1 MSSDPL
7 QQVCDL
13 IKGDLS
19 LERVRDIKE
28 QLLKEKSV
36 VEYQLNKESDKYYGE
51 VEESLKLLN
60 LSKNS
65 VTSIKQQINEVNKLG
80 NDNRFAINRYDILFR
95 ATKLYETVNTTSSIY
110 DRIYNFVALM
120 EHIERLLVAELAE
133 DALETGCPHLLEI
146 HFLLTSARDFQEQV
160 VVMAKEATEDA
171 QRTVMKLFSRLSGI
185 ISKFD
190 KLLDGLT
197 YDIVEMARAEQ
208 ISLAIRLFKIY
219 DLEEREDLRIEAIRN
234 IIKKK
239 EIEIEKSSIKKLPNS
254 KNTARLQDE
263 TPKVI
268 EYPTNKGLYQEIMS
282 GTISTRTA
290 PRGYKHFL
298 INGINNSISE
308 MFGEMREKYVG
319 DQKFD
324 VLDNMDWIFNELIIV
339 KEHIANCCPPHWNIF
354 EVYFDQ
360 YYKELHSLITDLVES
375 EPETIIILDILA
387 FDKTFQDTLKQDFGF
402 TKSEVKSVIGD
413 KEKETLF
420 KDYLNLIVIKMTEW
434 IGNLEKAEFD
444 VFLERSTPPHS
455 DSDGLLFLDGTKT
468 CFQMFTQQV
477 EVAAG
482 TNQAK
487 ILVGVVERF
496 SDLLTKRQ
504 KNWISKI
511 SEEIKKQINY
521 NHKYDIDPESITPE
535 DECPGGLVEY
545 LIAVSND
552 QMKAADYAVAISS
565 KYGKLVSKVYE
576 KQITNHLEGT
586 LDGFAEVAQCS
597 SLGLITLMFDD
608 LRKPYQEI
616 FSKTWYMGSQAQQI
630 ADTLDEYLLDIKPQ
644 MNSVLFV
651 NFIDNV
657 IGETIIKFL
666 TALSFEHSFKN
677 KNNKFLEAMK
687 RDFEIFYQL
696 FVKVLDGNE
705 SKDTLITQNF
715 TVMEFFMDLSC
726 EPIDSIL
733 DIWQKYLE
741 VYWDSRIDLLVGILK
756 CRKDVSSSERK
767 KIVQQAT
774 EMLHEYRRNM
784 EANGVDREP
793 TLMRRFVLEF
803 EKQ

>member
-268 EYPTNKGLYQEIMS
+268 EYPTNKGLYQ
-282 GTISTRTA
+282 
-290 PRGYKHFL
+290 
-298 INGINNSISE
+298 
-308 MFGEMREKYVG
+308 
-319 DQKFD
+319 
-324 VLDNMDWIFNELIIV
+324 
-339 KEHIANCCPPHWNIF
+339 
-354 EVYFDQ
+354 
-360 YYKELHSLITDLVES
+360 
-375 EPETIIILDILA
+375 
-387 FDKTFQDTLKQDFGF
+387 
-402 TKSEVKSVIGD
+402 
-413 KEKETLF
+413 
-420 KDYLNLIVIKMTEW
+420 
-434 IGNLEKAEFD
+434 
-444 VFLERSTPPHS
+444 
-455 DSDGLLFLDGTKT
+455 
-468 CFQMFTQQV
+468 
-477 EVAAG
+477 
-482 TNQAK
+482 
-487 ILVGVVERF
+487 
-496 SDLLTKRQ
+496 
-504 KNWISKI
+504 
-511 SEEIKKQINY
+511 
-521 NHKYDIDPESITPE
+521 
-535 DECPGGLVEY
+535 
-545 LIAVSND
+545 
-552 QMKAADYAVAISS
+552 
-565 KYGKLVSKVYE
+565 
-576 KQITNHLEGT
+576 
-586 LDGFAEVAQCS
+586 
-597 SLGLITLMFDD
+597 
-608 LRKPYQEI
+608 
-616 FSKTWYMGSQAQQI
+616 
-630 ADTLDEYLLDIKPQ
+630 
-644 MNSVLFV
+644 
-651 NFIDNV
+651 
-657 IGETIIKFL
+657 
-666 TALSFEHSFKN
+666 
-677 KNNKFLEAMK
+677 
-687 RDFEIFYQL
+687 
-696 FVKVLDGNE
+696 
-705 SKDTLITQNF
+705 
-715 TVMEFFMDLSC
+715 
-726 EPIDSIL
+726 
-733 DIWQKYLE
+733 
-741 VYWDSRIDLLVGILK
+741 
-756 CRKDVSSSERK
+756 
-767 KIVQQAT
+767 
-774 EMLHEYRRNM
+774 
-784 EANGVDREP
+784 
-793 TLMRRFVLEF
+793 
-803 EKQ
+803 